1 MAAKLSETYACVP
14 STERGRGILIS
25 GDPKSNS
32 ILYCN
37 GRSVIIR
44 YLDKP
49 LEVSI
54 YGDHAYQVTVAR
66 FSPNGEWIAS
76 ADVSG
81 SVRIWGT
88 HNDHVLKNEFRVLS
102 GRIDDLQWSPDGQR
116 IVASGDGKGKSFVR
130 AFMWDSGTNVGEF
143 DGHSRRVLSC
153 AFKPTRPF
161 RIVTCGEDFLVNFY
175 EGPPFRF
182 KKSHREHSN
191 FVNCVRYSPDGSKFI
206 SVSSDKKGIIYDG
219 KTGEKI
225 GELSSEDGHKGSIYA
240 VSWSPD
246 SKQVLTVSADKSA
259 KVWEI
264 TEDANGR
271 VKKTLTCPGSGGV
284 DDMLV
289 GCVWQNDH
297 IVTVSLGG
305 TINLFSASDPDKT
318 PISLSGHM
326 KSVTALAVLKT
337 SQNVILSCSYDGVIV
352 RWIRGIGYSG
362 KLERKDSAQI
372 KCFAAVEEEII
383 SSGFDNKPCWVSGF
397 PTSNFYTS
405 AWLGLPSGLSGSNGS
420 GKVWR
425 VPLHGDQCGDAA
437 SIDIGSQ
444 PKDLNLSLLSPEL
457 ALVSTDSGVV
467 MLRGL
472 KVVSTI
478 NLGYAVTASAI
489 AHDGSEAIV
498 GGQDG
503 KLHIYSIVGDTL
515 KEEAVLEKHRGAIS
529 VIRYSPDVSMF
540 ASGDVNREAVVW
552 DCVSREV
559 KLKNML
565 YHTAR
570 INCLAWSPDSTM
582 VATGSLDTCVI
593 IYEIGK
599 PASSRITIK
608 GAHLGGVYGLAF
620 TDEFSVVSSGEDAFV
635 RVWRLTPQ

>member
-1 MAAKLSETYACVP
+1 MAQLSETYACVP
-14 STERGRGILIS
+14 LTERGRGILIS

-44 YLDKP
+44 YLDRP
-49 LEVSI
+49 LEVSV
-54 YGDHAYQVTVAR
+54 YGEHAYQATVAR

-81 SVRIWGT
+81 TVRIWGT
-88 HNDHVLKNEFRVLS
+88 RNEFVLKNEFRVLS
-102 GRIDDLQWSPDGQR
+102 GRIDDLQWSPDGMR
-116 IVASGDGKGKSFVR
+116 IVASGEGKGKSFVR

-175 EGPPFRF
+175 EGPPFKF
-182 KKSHREHSN
+182 KLSHRDHSN
-191 FVNCVRYSPDGSKFI
+191 FVNCVRFSPDGSKFI
-206 SVSSDKKGIIYDG
+206 TVSSDKKGLLYDG

-225 GELSSEDGHKGSIYA
+225 GELSAEDGHKGSIYA

-259 KVWEI
+259 KVWDI
-264 TEDANGR
+264 SEDGNGK
-271 VKKTLTCPGSGGV
+271 VKETLTCHGSGGV

-289 GCVWQNDH
+289 GCLWQNNYL
-297 IVTVSLGG
+297 VTVSLGG
-305 TINLFSASDPDKT
+305 TISLYSASDHDKT
-318 PISLSGHM
+318 PLLLSGHM
-326 KSVTALAVLKT
+326 KNVTSLTVLNSDQK
-337 SQNVILSCSYDGVIV
+337 VILSSSYDGIIV
-352 RWIRGIGYSG
+352 KWIQGIGYSG
-362 KLERKDSAQI
+362 KLERKVNSQI
-372 KCFAAVEEEII
+372 KCLAAVEEEIVT
-383 SSGFDNKPCWVSGF
+383 SGFDNKI
-397 PTSNFYTS
+397 
-405 AWLGLPSGLSGSNGS
+405 
-420 GKVWR
+420 WR
-425 VPLHGDQCGDAA
+425 NSLHGDQCGDANP
-437 SIDIGSQ
+437 IDIGSQ
-444 PKDLNLSLLSPEL
+444 PKDLSLALRSSEL
-457 ALVSTDSGVV
+457 ALVSIDSGVV
-467 MLRGL
+467 LLRGTEI
-472 KVVSTI
+472 VSTI
-478 NLGYAVTASAI
+478 NLGFVVAACTIAS
-489 AHDGSEAIV
+489 DGSEAIV

-503 KLHIYSIVGDTL
+503 KLHIYSIKGDTL
-515 KEEAVLEKHRGAIS
+515 TEEATLEKHRGAIT
-529 VIRYSPDVSMF
+529 VIHYSPDDSMF

-552 DCVSREV
+552 DRVSREV

-570 INCLAWSPDSTM
+570 INCLAWSPNSNM

-593 IYEIGK
+593 IYEVGK

-620 TDEFSVVSSGEDAFV
+620 TDENSVVSSGEDACV
-635 RVWRLTPQ
+635 RVWKLTPQ